1 MKPQNAAA
9 LVAAGMLSVL
19 VYPLLGLR
27 WLRKGSQATG
37 GPGVPGVPER
47 SDGE

>member
-19 VYPLLGLR
+19 IYPLIAGLR
-27 WLRKGSQATG
+27 DGSAKGGEATEA
-37 GPGVPGVPER
+37 PGLPER
-47 SDGE
+47 LDGK

>member
-19 VYPLLGLR
+19 IYPLLALG
-27 WLRKGSQATG
+27 WLDKRSGRSAA
-37 GPGVPGVPER
+37 GPLPEQTAE
-47 SDGE
+47 DDQ

>member
-19 VYPLLGLR
+19 IYPLIGLSWLG
-27 WLRKGSQATG
+27 G
-37 GPGVPGVPER
+37 GGGRRGLAGPE
-47 SDGE
+47 